1 LIVPA
6 ARRACQTIAE
16 CNAACQRPGLAP
28 AMALPRGLNAGSL
41 RKRAPGGQSRGLSGQ
56 SMLPKQRKRTKRVD
70 GSRSVWWRMVAR
82 SAGQSLPPVPQML
95 AARASLERPDRHDTA
110 GDRRVRHVQAPRA
123 ARSEAAQSLVAGAR
137 VSSRRMTTWRS
148 SPGFVC
154 LPVPHTWWH

>member
-1 LIVPA
+1 
-6 ARRACQTIAE
+6 
-16 CNAACQRPGLAP
+16 
-28 AMALPRGLNAGSL
+28 MALPRGLNAGSL

-123 ARSEAAQSLVAGAR
+123 ARSEAAQSLVAGGPVA
-137 VSSRRMTTWRS
+137 SRWVTKRGSFPW
-148 SPGFVC
+148 FVFFF
-154 LPVPHTWWH
+154 LPPP